1 MISDREIIIIFSL
14 WILSASPLFMQ
25 KKKSLKILI
34 WKMHIL
40 LTLYQSTYYLAL
52 HVITILFVFYFNSRK
67 HRPDIVLL
75 FS

>member
-1 MISDREIIIIFSL
+1 MISGREIIIIFSL

-52 HVITILFVFYFNSRK
+52 HVITILFFFYFNSRK

>member
-1 MISDREIIIIFSL
+1 MISGREIIIIFSL